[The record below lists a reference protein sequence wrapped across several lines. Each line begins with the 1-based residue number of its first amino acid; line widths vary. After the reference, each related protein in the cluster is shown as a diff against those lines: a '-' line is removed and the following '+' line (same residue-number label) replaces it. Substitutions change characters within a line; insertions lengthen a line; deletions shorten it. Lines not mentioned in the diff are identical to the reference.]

1 MSQSTAPPRA
11 STPDLP
17 PIPTTPV
24 LVGRSF
30 RYWLAQY
37 RRTYRGTAISTV
49 LEPVGFLA
57 AMGLGL
63 GVLVDKHSGPTTLD
77 GVTYLQFLAP
87 GLLAASAMQ
96 MTSFEATYPV
106 LGAIK
111 WQRQYHA
118 MLATPLRV
126 VDVLAGHLVFIVMR
140 LAITTSVFLAVMGVF
155 GAIVSPLAI
164 LCIPVGILTGL
175 AYAPAIFAFSATRE
189 SDSGFALLFRFGII
203 PMFLFSGTFFPVSQ
217 LPAVLQPV
225 AWLVPLWHGVAL
237 SRELALGGTTWAI
250 AAVHVTYLLAWV
262 VVGFAV
268 ALRTFERRLVT

>member
-1 MSQSTAPPRA
+1 MSQSTTPLRA

-140 LAITTSVFLAVMGVF
+140 LTITTSVFLAVMGVF

-217 LPAVLQPV
+217 LPALLQPV

-237 SRELALGGTTWAI
+237 SRDLALGGTTWAI

-262 VVGFAV
+262 IVGFAV